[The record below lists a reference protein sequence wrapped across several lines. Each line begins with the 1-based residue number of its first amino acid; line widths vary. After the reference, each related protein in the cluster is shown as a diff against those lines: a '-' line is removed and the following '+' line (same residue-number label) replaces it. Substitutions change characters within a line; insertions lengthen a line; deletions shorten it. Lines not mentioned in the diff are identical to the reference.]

1 MKYINNYTRFL
12 ENIQIDT
19 DMDYNFSD
27 VLESLSIFQNNLLT
41 SIDAESVRFESAFNY
56 ELENNTLDLDLL
68 SENSE
73 FITSLQNK
81 GLKVG
86 KVENTEDYETFISRS
101 MKFLPIR
108 QEQANE
114 LMNPK
119 YIIIQN
125 RDESKNQWGELRLY
139 KVHDSIRKFYDTL
152 SSKKIE
158 LKYKGKNY
166 IYTTSNSGNEWSL
179 INTRE
184 ANDTFKKYLRK
195 NDLKALI
202 EGNEGIKITVI

>member
-202 EGNEGIKITVI
+202 EDNEGIKITVI